1 MVHGGVWWLRVMD
14 NDNDNDVGI
23 EGGQA
28 GHRKRL

>member
-1 MVHGGVWWLRVMD
+1 MDND

-23 EGGQA
+23 ERGQA